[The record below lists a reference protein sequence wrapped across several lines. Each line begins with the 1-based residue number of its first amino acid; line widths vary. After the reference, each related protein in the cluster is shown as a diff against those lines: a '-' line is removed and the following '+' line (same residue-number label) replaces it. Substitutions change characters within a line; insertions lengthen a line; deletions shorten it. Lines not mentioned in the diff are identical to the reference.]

1 MLMNAIEKK
10 VNERKSFTEN
20 GALAYEAAGK
30 AILDFNFALS
40 GYRKAEVDTIMK
52 DFAKVFYSEGAE
64 AAIRYL
70 FYVGDIRGGL
80 LVA

>member
-10 VNERKSFTEN
+10 ANSRKTFTEN
-20 GALAYEAAGK
+20 GAVAYATSGK
-30 AILDFNFALS
+30 EILDFNFMLS
-40 GYRKAEVDTIMK
+40 SYRKADIDTIMK

-64 AAIRYL
+64 TAVRYL
-70 FYVGDIRGGL
+70 FYIGDIRGGL